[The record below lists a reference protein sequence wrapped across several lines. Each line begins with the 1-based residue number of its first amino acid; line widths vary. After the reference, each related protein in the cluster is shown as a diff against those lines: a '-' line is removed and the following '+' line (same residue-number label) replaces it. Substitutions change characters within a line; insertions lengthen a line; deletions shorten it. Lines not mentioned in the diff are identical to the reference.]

1 MGMDYVTFRT
11 ILFGLLFHFA
21 FLFSHTVGLASG
33 ELSFDG
39 ISLKPLSRVAPGGV
53 LVLQARVANLGD
65 ALAEGTIVVSVEE
78 FPKTQSARRVVL
90 EPGQHTQLDLFVSM
104 PENFQGLKSIHI
116 TATLMIRSGERQVI
130 LERNGTPVQHALAI
144 DVGSGRSFAMALPSE
159 PLKKPDWYWPQEL
172 PPTDYEFAIAARIES
187 GNDRTAA
194 SFDNRSVPL
203 NQADWAGLDLFV
215 ISDPNV
221 LVDGAFVESLRRYVA
236 SGGRLW
242 IMLDLVP
249 CTLVR
254 PLLGTNQLCEEIE
267 RVELNDFA
275 VNHVGTI
282 VQHSEQERRVVSE
295 TDLLM
300 VRVLQEGGRVRFDVE
315 GWPAAI
321 EMNIGYGQIL
331 LTTLD
336 SRAWI
341 EPSTKK
347 STKGES
353 FQSSYQ
359 PRVWAKYF
367 SVDANESRSL
377 LPLTERVDYP
387 LSQIGNPV
395 VPRKWVAV
403 ALIGFF
409 VVLAVL
415 GLWFA
420 YIKRLTAIGWL
431 VPIATILLSIGLV
444 SAANWVRRDIPESL
458 SRFQMVEL
466 NDDGNFAHIR
476 EQSAVYLGTAAS
488 MLLASSQ
495 DGTPRSDETV
505 TSGVP
510 RFVQEDFQKWSLA
523 NEAWPPGVWRYDAE
537 AILPTPQIVARGVLS
552 NTGLHLRLPADVPWS
567 LENPI
572 LSFATGDPMLCDPS
586 DGGFL
591 VNNTIHVEGDRWI
604 SGSLLSD
611 EQQRRLEIYR
621 TFFQSNNKMHRP
633 TRRLFGWTPPWNY
646 SHWNRDLKQ
655 IGSALVSMPIELER
669 PMVGSEVFV
678 PHGLIRLQRNLS
690 NVSLTASFDDRT
702 GVWRKENSAGADLGL
717 QFVLPEE
724 IVPFAAKAI
733 VLELDIRAPQRD
745 VSVAIRTKSGFSER
759 FKLESPS
766 IPWSETITDVDV
778 LESARDGIL
787 EVQMKISESRI
798 QKSQGLMATVIPWHV
813 DHFHVNMRGSVS
825 AKSSLSNTNP

>member
-1 MGMDYVTFRT
+1 MTVRT
-11 ILFGLLFHFA
+11 ILFGLLFHFV
-21 FLFSHTVGLASG
+21 FLFSHTVGLALG
-33 ELSFDG
+33 DLRFDG

-53 LVLQARVANLGD
+53 LVLQARVTNLGD
-65 ALAEGTIVVSVEE
+65 SLAEGTIVVSVED
-78 FPKTQSARRVVL
+78 FPKLQSARRVVL

-116 TATLMIRSGERQVI
+116 TATMMIRSGERQVI
-130 LERNGTPVQHALAI
+130 LERNGKPVQHALTL

-159 PLKKPDWYWPQEL
+159 PLKKPDWYWPQAL

-194 SFDNRSVPL
+194 SFDDRSVPL

-249 CTLVR
+249 CKLVR
-254 PLLGTNQLCEEIE
+254 PLLGVNQQCEEID
-267 RVELNDFA
+267 RVELNDFV
-275 VNHVGTI
+275 VNPIGTI
-282 VQHSEQERRVVSE
+282 VQHAEQERRVVSE

-321 EMNIGYGQIL
+321 EMNVGYGQIL

-347 STKGES
+347 SAKGES

-409 VVLAVL
+409 VALTVL

-420 YIKRLTAIGWL
+420 YLGRLTAIGWL

-444 SAANWVRRDIPESL
+444 SAANWVRRDISESV
-458 SRFQMVEL
+458 SRFQTVEL
-466 NDDGNFAHIR
+466 SDDGNFAHIR
-476 EQSAVYLGTAAS
+476 EQAAVYLGTSVS
-488 MLLASSQ
+488 MQLESSQ
-495 DGTPRSDETV
+495 DGTARSDETV

-523 NEAWPPGVWRYDAE
+523 NDAWPPGVWRHDAE
-537 AILPTPQIVARGVLS
+537 AILPTLQIVAHGVLS
-552 NTGLHLRLPADVPWS
+552 NTGLHLRLPADVSWD

-586 DGGFL
+586 DGGFW

-611 EQQRRLEIYR
+611 EQQRRLELYR
-621 TFFQSNNKMHRP
+621 AFFQPNNKIHRP

-655 IGSALVSMPIELER
+655 LGSALVSMPIELER
-669 PMVGSEVFV
+669 PMVGAEVFV
-678 PHGLIRLQRNLS
+678 PHGLIRLQRDLS
-690 NVSLTASFDDRT
+690 NVSLTASYDDRT

-745 VSVAIRTKSGFSER
+745 VSVAIRTKSGFIER
-759 FKLESPS
+759 VKLESPS
-766 IPWSETITDVDV
+766 IPWSETITDVDL

-787 EVQMKISESRI
+787 DVQMKISESRI
-798 QKSQGLMATVIPWHV
+798 QQSQGMMASVIPWHI